1 MIKIDGTIL
10 KQMIISGANNL
21 YNCYPEVDALNV
33 FPVPDGDTGTNMN
46 LTISSGSKEVANSNE
61 TSVYEVARSFSRGLL
76 MGARGNSGVIL
87 SQIFRGF
94 AEGLKGKKE
103 ATAQDIADALQVGKE
118 VAYRAVMRPVEGT
131 ILTVIRE
138 SASYLLE
145 SVYDE
150 MPIDE
155 AFDMLLSEARQS
167 LERTPNLLPV
177 LKEAGVVDS
186 GGAGFCKIL
195 EGFSSALHNRIVEK
209 NLPEIMDHQAPSN
222 VQANLEHEEFGY
234 CTEFI
239 LRLPANPAEVKKRNF
254 VQNRFQA
261 FLSSHGNSIVLVQD
275 EDIIKVHIH
284 TLNPGNVLTY
294 AQQYGEFVKLKIEN
308 MSEQHSELMKEAD
321 QKEEPKEEPK
331 EEHQEPKE
339 FGLISVGVGQGI
351 VDLFKDLNCDYVV
364 SGGQTMNPSTED
376 FVKAIK
382 SVNAKNIFIL
392 PNNSNIVMAAAQA
405 CEVVDGVNA
414 SVIPSKTIPQGLVAA
429 MMFNPSTDYHTNVDE
444 MTRALDTVK
453 TGQITFAIKDT
464 SVDGVNIHKDDFI
477 GIVGKQIVTSCTDKI
492 EASKSLVDKIVDPM
506 TSIITVLVGE
516 DVSKEEEEAFTA
528 YLQEKYGSG
537 IDIDVKHGGQPVYSF
552 ILGIE

>member
-222 VQANLEHEEFGY
+222 VQASLDHEEFGY

-321 QKEEPKEEPK
+321 QKEEPK

-464 SVDGVNIHKDDFI
+464 SVDGVTIHKDDFI

-528 YLQEKYGSG
+528 YLQDKYGSG